1 MVTGRVIARGEIL
14 QPVAELF
21 VYGQSDTR
29 AHVHAVVDT
38 GFTQHL
44 TLPEHAITA
53 LKLRFAFEETLT
65 MANDEPIE
73 FDVYHA
79 SVDWNG
85 ATRTIEIHR
94 AEGDPLIG
102 MAMLRDHDLHVRAV
116 PNGPVSIDPI
126 A

>member
-1 MVTGRVIARGEIL
+1 MDN
-14 QPVAELF
+14 PN
-21 VYGQSDTR
+21 TR
-29 AHVHAVVDT
+29 ARVHAVVDT

-44 TLPEHAITA
+44 TLPERAIKA
-53 LKLRFAFEETLT
+53 LNLRFAFDEKMT

-73 FDVYHA
+73 IEVYTA
-79 SVDWNG
+79 SIDWNG
-85 ATRTIEIHR
+85 FTRQVEIHR